1 VILNARVC
9 AGDVLLTLRGQR
21 CATFTLLEELLDDHV
36 GAPLHLEV
44 RTAAGRCMCVGGVEA
59 AELICDARSRKL

>member
-1 VILNARVC
+1 MILNARVC

-36 GAPLHLEV
+36 GAPLRLEV
-44 RTAAGRCMCVGGVEA
+44 RTAAGRCVCLKGVELS
-59 AELICDARSRKL
+59 ELVCDERPRKL